1 METKNLP
8 IGLFDSGVGG
18 LTIWKEI
25 HQLLPNE
32 STIYLADSFNAPYG
46 IKSKEEII
54 SLSKKNV
61 DFLIEKG
68 VKLIVVA
75 CNTATTNAISELREL
90 YSIPIIGLEPAI
102 KPAVLN
108 SKTKSIGVL
117 ATKGTLLSDKFK
129 HAMSL
134 YSDIVFV
141 EQIGYNLVQLIE
153 NGKINSEEMHQLL
166 LEYIN
171 PMLKQNVDHIV
182 LGCTHYPFL
191 KEHINNLI
199 PDNVVVLDSG
209 LAVANRVEQLLVE
222 NNLLIEKEVESH
234 WEFYIN
240 TDSHVMSSLLEHKY
254 PIRETNF

>member
-171 PMLKQNVDHIV
+171 PMLEQNVDHIV

-191 KEHINNLI
+191 KEHIKNLI

>member
-134 YSDIVFV
+134 YSDIIFV

-166 LEYIN
+166 FEYIN

-191 KEHINNLI
+191 KEHIKNLI

>member
-191 KEHINNLI
+191 KEHIKNLI